1 MTVEKYKKNTLKFFN
16 NYVFD
21 EGFDC
26 EKNIIPRF
34 MILT

>member
-1 MTVEKYKKNTLKFFN
+1 MTVENYKKNTLELFK
-16 NYVFD
+16 NYIFD
-21 EGFDC
+21 EGFDR